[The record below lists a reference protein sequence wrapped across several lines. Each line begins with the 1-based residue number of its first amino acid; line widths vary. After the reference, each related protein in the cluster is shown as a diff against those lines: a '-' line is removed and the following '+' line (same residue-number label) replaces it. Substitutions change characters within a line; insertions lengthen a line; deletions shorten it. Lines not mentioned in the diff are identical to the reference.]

1 MAFPRPDD
9 DSKAF
14 FLSVLPDDPSVR
26 ALPVF
31 GNLAGFVNSSMFMG
45 IFGSAVFVSLADSD
59 RSELL
64 REEGAA
70 VLEAMEGQPMK
81 GVRGG
86 PERLARR
93 APQGPPL
100 GRPVAGVGWRD
111 AAEKRRRGRRSEFK
125 NTFSSGGRR
134 LE

>member
-1 MAFPRPDD
+1 VAFPRPDD

-26 ALPVF
+26 ARPVF

-70 VLEAMEGQPMK
+70 VLEAMEGQPMN
-81 GVRGG
+81 GRTAD
-86 PERLARR
+86 ERSTWRSRTLGATSPTGSATGSPGCWSGLARC
-93 APQGPPL
+93 
-100 GRPVAGVGWRD
+100 
-111 AAEKRRRGRRSEFK
+111 RRKKAKGA
-125 NTFSSGGRR
+125 
-134 LE
+134 